1 MAAPRSTAVAAIVGL
16 AVGIAVTLVSTELR
30 ADRDV
35 ARQLLRANELLADRL
50 VEQRTELQA
59 AREDLAALRRS
70 FREFDPVVGDTRAC
84 DGPLRRP

>member
-1 MAAPRSTAVAAIVGL
+1 MAAPRSTAVGAILGL
-16 AVGIAVTLVSTELR
+16 VVGIAATLVSTELR

-35 ARQLLRANELLADRL
+35 ALQLLRANELLADRL

-59 AREDLAALRRS
+59 AREDLAAVRRS
-70 FREFDPVVGDTRAC
+70 FRSFDPVVGDTRAC